1 MSVDSHNKFLQSDQ
15 NVLSRLLLA
24 QQARQHALAAEERRY
39 VPRVDTLKIILA
51 LALVPVS
58 YQVVAQE
65 MQMFDVYSTAEKLE
79 TSWDFVMEVEHKSAV
94 DLYKTS
100 SCLSS
105 EEFINE
111 FPISDHTGLY
121 WDYVSSRQI
130 SRQAVEY
137 YLGQIGELRIYEI
150 VIFIEGPIDY
160 IKTLGFRSES
170 SELFCPFL
178 MVAEWEHQ
186 LIYSR
191 SYIDEFAGTDRI
203 VTRMIDNIA
212 SQGPTI
218 KEFNFTVGNNI
229 PTFIN

>member
-1 MSVDSHNKFLQSDQ
+1 MLFLVNQITSLFFEEMTAKYGFQYCMTTLREALRCPLNKCRHSLKRKLNWSGIYIMSVDSHNKFLQSDQ

-111 FPISDHTGLY
+111 FPISDHTGL
-121 WDYVSSRQI
+121 
-130 SRQAVEY
+130 
-137 YLGQIGELRIYEI
+137 
-150 VIFIEGPIDY
+150 
-160 IKTLGFRSES
+160 
-170 SELFCPFL
+170 
-178 MVAEWEHQ
+178 
-186 LIYSR
+186 
-191 SYIDEFAGTDRI
+191 
-203 VTRMIDNIA
+203 
-212 SQGPTI
+212 
-218 KEFNFTVGNNI
+218 
-229 PTFIN
+229 

>member
-1 MSVDSHNKFLQSDQ
+1 MLPNNLNNCVRKMRAPDVSF
-15 NVLSRLLLA
+15 
-24 QQARQHALAAEERRY
+24 AAAGFQERY

-51 LALVPVS
+51 LAFIPIS
-58 YQVVAQE
+58 FSVVAQE
-65 MQMFDVYSTAEKLE
+65 MQMFDVYSTSEKLE
-79 TSWDFVMEVEHKSAV
+79 TSWDFFMEIEHKSAG

-111 FPISDHTGLY
+111 FPISDRTGLY
-121 WDYVSSRQI
+121 WDYVSSQQV
-130 SRQAVEY
+130 SRQAAEY
-137 YLGQIGELRIYEI
+137 YLGHIGELRIYEV
-150 VIFIEGPIDY
+150 VIFFEEPIDY

-218 KEFNFTVGNNI
+218 REFNFTVGNNI
-229 PTFIN
+229 PTSIN